1 MNLAALALLLLPDV
15 IMPRPLEL
23 SAVSNDPVEL
33 ERLASRLGP
42 ARLLRTAQAAE
53 KNGQLRAAQAAVRG
67 IGLSGAEHP
76 DLAAQSL
83 LSLLDFLQH
92 TSDEKLQLAASESVL
107 LLCQALASPAAC
119 AEPDDGGCGAELSE
133 LPTYLLQLVAS
144 PALKPPAR
152 VLLLGGLRL
161 LPIELWR
168 AQGPKLRTL
177 AAQPALRDAA
187 LAALSRLAQHGD
199 SRELFAIILSTPP
212 VPPLPPAPAPPPV
225 PAKPA
230 AKPDG
235 KSAGT
240 PVAPAVAASPQG
252 LLAGAAAVEL
262 CQPLLPRRTT
272 APKPATPAPA
282 LPALPTN
289 VAEHLRKLA
298 AEDQP
303 PAVRALL
310 ADCLRVLA
318 TPADKALLQS
328 ITTATKKKR

>member
-92 TSDEKLQLAASESVL
+92 TSDEKLQLAASESVA

-144 PALKPPAR
+144 PALKPPVR

-161 LPIELWR
+161 LPVELWR

-212 VPPLPPAPAPPPV
+212 VPPLPPAPAPQAV

-230 AKPDG
+230 TKPDV
-235 KSAGT
+235 KSVGT
-240 PVAPAVAASPQG
+240 AVVPAVAASPQG

-262 CQPLLPRRTT
+262 CQPLLPRKTT
-272 APKPATPAPA
+272 VPKPATPAPA
-282 LPALPTN
+282 LPALPAN

>member
-15 IMPRPLEL
+15 LMPRPLEL

-161 LPIELWR
+161 LPVELWR

-212 VPPLPPAPAPPPV
+212 VPPPPPAPVPPTV

-230 AKPDG
+230 AKPDV
-235 KSAGT
+235 KSVGT

-262 CQPLLPRRTT
+262 CQPLLPRKTT
-272 APKPATPAPA
+272 AAKPATPAPA
-282 LPALPTN
+282 LPPLPVS

>member
-15 IMPRPLEL
+15 LMPRPLEL

-92 TSDEKLQLAASESVL
+92 TSDEKLQLAASESVA

-144 PALKPPAR
+144 PALKPPVR
-152 VLLLGGLRL
+152 VLLLGSLRL
-161 LPIELWR
+161 LPVELWR

-199 SRELFAIILSTPP
+199 SRELFAIILSTAPP
-212 VPPLPPAPAPPPV
+212 PPPAPALPTV

-230 AKPDG
+230 AKPDA
-235 KSAGT
+235 KSVGT

-262 CQPLLPRRTT
+262 CQPLLPRKTT
-272 APKPATPAPA
+272 APKPATTAPA
-282 LPALPTN
+282 LPAN

-328 ITTATKKKR
+328 ITAATKKKR

>member
-92 TSDEKLQLAASESVL
+92 TSDEKLQLAASESVA

-161 LPIELWR
+161 LPVELWR

-177 AAQPALRDAA
+177 AAQPVLRDAA

-212 VPPLPPAPAPPPV
+212 APPLPPPPAPPPV

-230 AKPDG
+230 AKP
-235 KSAGT
+235 
-240 PVAPAVAASPQG
+240 APAPVTAAIAASPQG

-262 CQPLLPRRTT
+262 CQPLLPRKTP
-272 APKPATPAPA
+272 APKPAASAPA
-282 LPALPTN
+282 LPALPAN

-310 ADCLRVLA
+310 SDCLRVLA

>member
-15 IMPRPLEL
+15 LMPRPLEL

-92 TSDEKLQLAASESVL
+92 TSDEKLQLAASESVA

-144 PALKPPAR
+144 PALKPPVR
-152 VLLLGGLRL
+152 VLLLGSLRL
-161 LPIELWR
+161 LPVELWR

-212 VPPLPPAPAPPPV
+212 APPPPPAPALPTV

-230 AKPDG
+230 AKPDA
-235 KSAGT
+235 KSVGT

-262 CQPLLPRRTT
+262 CQPLLPRKTT
-272 APKPATPAPA
+272 APKPATTAPA
-282 LPALPTN
+282 LPPLPIG

-328 ITTATKKKR
+328 ITAATKKKR

>member
-53 KNGQLRAAQAAVRG
+53 TNGQLRAAQAAVHG

-83 LSLLDFLQH
+83 LALLDFLQH
-92 TSDEKLQLAASESVL
+92 TSDEKLQLAASESVAQ
-107 LLCQALASPAAC
+107 LCQALASPAAC

-133 LPTYLLQLVAS
+133 LPTYLLQLAAS

-152 VLLLGGLRL
+152 LLLLSGLRL
-161 LPIELWR
+161 LPVELWR

-177 AAQPALRDAA
+177 AAQPALREPA

-212 VPPLPPAPAPPPV
+212 APPLPPAPPPLPV
-225 PAKPA
+225 PTKPA
-230 AKPDG
+230 AKP
-235 KSAGT
+235 APVT
-240 PVAPAVAASPQG
+240 VAPAVTASPQG

-262 CQPLLPRRTT
+262 CQPLLPRK
-272 APKPATPAPA
+272 AAVQKPAAPAPA
-282 LPALPTN
+282 LPALPAN

>member
-15 IMPRPLEL
+15 LMPRPLEL

-92 TSDEKLQLAASESVL
+92 TSDEKLQFAASESVA

-161 LPIELWR
+161 LPVELWR

-212 VPPLPPAPAPPPV
+212 VPPLPPAPVPPPV

-230 AKPDG
+230 AKPDV
-235 KSAGT
+235 KSVET

-262 CQPLLPRRTT
+262 CQPLLPRKTT
-272 APKPATPAPA
+272 AAKPATPASA
-282 LPALPTN
+282 LPALPAN

-328 ITTATKKKR
+328 ITAATKKKR

>member
-1 MNLAALALLLLPDV
+1 
-15 IMPRPLEL
+15 
-23 SAVSNDPVEL
+23 
-33 ERLASRLGP
+33 
-42 ARLLRTAQAAE
+42 
-53 KNGQLRAAQAAVRG
+53 
-67 IGLSGAEHP
+67 
-76 DLAAQSL
+76 
-83 LSLLDFLQH
+83 LQH
-92 TSDEKLQLAASESVL
+92 TSDEKLQLAASESVA

-161 LPIELWR
+161 LPVELWR

-177 AAQPALRDAA
+177 AAQPVLRDAA

-212 VPPLPPAPAPPPV
+212 APPLPPPPAPPPV

-230 AKPDG
+230 AKP
-235 KSAGT
+235 
-240 PVAPAVAASPQG
+240 APAPVTAAIAASPQG

-262 CQPLLPRRTT
+262 CQPLLPRKTP
-272 APKPATPAPA
+272 APKPAASAPA
-282 LPALPTN
+282 LPALPAN

-310 ADCLRVLA
+310 TDCLRVLA